1 MRWRDG
7 RFDNLLAC
15 PVIELTIRDAR
26 NLGCHGTAISTL
38 DFLGIGVGEQLPLDS
53 AIIEIFTLIKRN
65 MKMQLS
71 LAHLDSPNS
80 HWCNHTIAILHQV

>member
-7 RFDNLLAC
+7 RFDNLLAR
-15 PVIELTIRDAR
+15 PVIKLTVSDTG
-26 NLGCHGTAISTL
+26 NLGSYSTAISTL